1 MRCCC
6 VLRINA
12 RVPPRGTSWGREV
25 SVPALRSCRRLYGV
39 TYACAPWGTSPSFGR
54 SSPFPVVRVEVM
66 PAAGTAPRGH
76 CPPLDRISPFPVVR
90 VDAKHAAGTAPRGH
104 TSTKCAEALRSYA
117 TDFSTETEILG
128 KRFGCLLK
136 TH

>member
-1 MRCCC
+1 MLVCPLGALLGVVRFLSPHCAPDVACTG
-6 VLRINA
+6 LLM
-12 RVPPRGTSWGREV
+12 RVPR
-25 SVPALRSCRRLYGV
+25 
-39 TYACAPWGTSPSFGR
+39 WGTSLSFGR

-66 PAAGTAPRGH
+66 PAAGTASRGH
-76 CPPLDRISPFPVVR
+76 CSPIDRISPFPVVR
-90 VDAKHAAGTAPRGH
+90 VDAKHAVGTAPRGH

-117 TDFSTETEILG
+117 TDFSTEPEILG